1 MIDGCY
7 TLQQNHFNMKKQIFS
22 ILGIIIMFAVSS
34 CNDQRRAKNYND
46 KTLADLE
53 AINFVNKGIGG
64 SLTEIK
70 AAKIAKSRSLNP
82 RIIAFADMMITDHN
96 SVANQLKKIQTDKL
110 ITDRNGITPEHEKML
125 AELSAKSGV
134 EFDKAYMKM
143 MVEDH
148 EKDIELF
155 ESVAHNTSATIQDF
169 AEKTLPTL
177 HKHLDSAKEINSSL
191 K

>member
-7 TLQQNHFNMKKQIFS
+7 TLQENHFNMKKLIFS
-22 ILGIIIMFAVSS
+22 ILGIIIVFAVSS

-70 AAKIAKSRSLNP
+70 AAQIAKSRSSNP
-82 RIIAFADMMITDHN
+82 RIIAFADMMITDHT

-177 HKHLDSAKEINSSL
+177 HKHLDSAKEINSYL